1 MRKLTHVALIDLGLS
16 SLLTGC
22 VADTTDSDIEMMEGD
37 DIADEDVAEA
47 EQALGTCYGE
57 SCNGQDPGLTGCEA
71 DAVTRASSNIWAG
84 GTVIGK
90 IAIRHSPS
98 CNATWARTSTTAGAY
113 YLRADMTRSNPYS
126 SVAAASFA
134 PVTAQRSPMIGVMSG
149 KSYTATGRI
158 GTSYGF
164 YPYVG
169 NVSTTF

>member
-1 MRKLTHVALIDLGLS
+1 MNTRSHFALIALGLS

-22 VADTTDSDIEMMEGD
+22 VADTIDSDVEIMEGD
-37 DIADEDVAEA
+37 EIIEEDTAEA

-57 SCNGQDPGLTGCEA
+57 SCNGQDPGITGCES
-71 DAVTRASSNIWAG
+71 DAYTRASSDIWAG
-84 GTVIGK
+84 GAMIGK

-113 YLRADMTRSNPYS
+113 YLRAEMIRSNPFS

-134 PVTAQRSPMIGVMSG
+134 PATGLRSPMIGVKPG

-164 YPYVG
+164 YQSTG
-169 NVSTTF
+169 NISTTF